1 MAVLTARLAHRFSLC
16 FFVCVFE
23 FACQWTESAEQTY
36 RRAWSSY
43 ISGNLAQAAAQASAG
58 AARFKGDERSR
69 WYWNLRFLYA
79 EVLAAQS
86 NRRAAEAL
94 LRDPVPP
101 LPGLDQAEVRRLID
115 LATTG
120 SQPRNRTAELLATAN
135 ASAKDAELVIRLRLT
150 QAILAYS
157 QGNASEARTF
167 CQAALEIAVRA
178 GDFYLESQTL
188 NNLSLY
194 AKALHQYEDSIA
206 FGLRALDVAGRVGA
220 RRVAAMAHGNL
231 GSTYALLGDF
241 DAAQNHEQQAI
252 RIFEEIGARSNLM
265 IALGELG
272 LLYDRQDDSAKAAA
286 NYQRAFALSRELGS
300 DRDAARHAANIAL
313 TFIKTNQWDAAEEWN
328 NRARELVSKSGYAYM
343 GLLVERNSARI
354 AWGRGRPEEAV
365 RICRALLTAHPDEPS
380 IRWESYYLL
389 GVIDSAARRNA
400 QADRS
405 FESALRII
413 DENRSELLDS
423 QNRITLLSRLIPFYQ
438 AYVDTLIDQ
447 NDDARA
453 LRVVES
459 SRARVL
465 SERLGRDLK
474 PDQFPDL
481 ASFERAAASI
491 HADILSFWLAPQR
504 SFAWLIT
511 PGRVERFQLP
521 GAAEIA
527 TLIEQYRATV
537 EHSLRDPIA
546 SGDPAAVALWHAV
559 LEKIAPRIPKNA
571 PLLVVPDGALHR
583 LNLETLVAPAP
594 QPHYWIEDVQIALSP
609 SITIAASRAA
619 AGQAGPVGAAPASSA
634 LLVIGSPD
642 YTGTPYEPLPNAAGE
657 IRAIQAHFSHWTQRV
672 YAGAQASPAAYRE
685 SNPAQFSL
693 IHFAAHAEA
702 NYERPLESA
711 VDLAAGGGHY
721 QLFARDVTDIP
732 IQARLVTISA
742 CRSAGARAYAGEGL
756 VGFAWAFLHAGARA
770 VIAGLWD
777 VSDSSTAQLVDRLY
791 GGIASGQEPAVA
803 LRGAKLALLHGPT
816 NFRKPFYWA
825 PFQIYLGA
833 AAR

>member
-1 MAVLTARLAHRFSLC
+1 MAVQTARWATRLSLC
-16 FFVCVFE
+16 FLVCVFD
-23 FACQWTESAEQTY
+23 FACHWGESAESTY
-36 RRAWSSY
+36 RRAWASY
-43 ISGNLAQAAAQASAG
+43 VSGNLAQAAAQASAG
-58 AARFKGDERSR
+58 EARFAGDKRSR
-69 WYWNLRFLYA
+69 WYWSLRFLYA
-79 EVLAAQS
+79 EVLTAQS
-86 NRRAAEAL
+86 NRRPAEAL
-94 LRDPVPP
+94 LRDPVPR

-115 LATTG
+115 LATAG
-120 SQPRNRTAELLATAN
+120 SQPRNRTAEILATAN
-135 ASAKDAELVIRLRLT
+135 SSAKDPELVIRLRLT
-150 QAILAYS
+150 QAIMAYG
-157 QGNASEARTF
+157 QGNASAARSF
-167 CQAALEIAVRA
+167 SQAALDNGVRA
-178 GDFYLESQTL
+178 GDLYLQSQALT
-188 NNLSLY
+188 NLSLFT
-194 AKALHQYEDSIA
+194 KALHQYEDSIA
-206 FGLRALDVAGRVGA
+206 FGLRALDVASRVGA

-241 DAAQNHEQQAI
+241 DAAQDHEQQAI

-272 LLYDRQDDSAKAAA
+272 LLYDRQDEPAKAAA
-286 NYQRAFALSRELGS
+286 NYQRAFALARDLGS

-313 TFIKTNQWDAAEEWN
+313 TFIKTSQWEAAEDWN
-328 NRARELVSKSGYAYM
+328 NRAKELVGKSGYAYM

-354 AWGRGRPEEAV
+354 AWGRGHPEEAV
-365 RICRALLTAHPDEPS
+365 RICRALLAAHPDEPS
-380 IRWESYYLL
+380 IRWESYHLL
-389 GVIDSAARRNA
+389 GVIDSAAGHDT

-413 DENRSELLDS
+413 DQNRSELLDP

-447 NDDARA
+447 KDDARA

-474 PDQFPDL
+474 PDRFPDL
-481 ASFERAAASI
+481 ASFERAAAST
-491 HADILSFWLAPQR
+491 HSRILSFWLAPRR

-511 PGRVERFQLP
+511 PGRVERFLLP
-521 GAAEIA
+521 GAGEIA
-527 TLIEQYRATV
+527 SLIEQYRGTV
-537 EHSLRDPIA
+537 EHSLRDPLA
-546 SGDPAAVALWHAV
+546 TSDPVAAALWRAV
-559 LEKIAPRIPKNA
+559 LEKIAPRIPENA
-571 PLLVVPDGALHR
+571 PLIVVPDGALHR

-594 QPHYWIEDVQIALSP
+594 QPHYWIDDAEIALSP
-609 SITIAASRAA
+609 SITIAASRA
-619 AGQAGPVGAAPASSA
+619 PAEQPRANPA

-642 YTGTPYEPLPNAAGE
+642 YAGTPYEPLPNAAGE

-672 YAGAQASPAAYRE
+672 YEGAQASPAAYRQ
-685 SNPAQFSL
+685 SDPAQFAL

-711 VDLAAGGGHY
+711 VDLAANGGHY
-721 QLFARDVTDIP
+721 KLFASDVTDIP
-732 IQARLVTISA
+732 IRAGLVTISA

-777 VSDSSTAQLVDRLY
+777 VSDSSTGQLMDRLY
-791 GGIASGQEPAVA
+791 AGIASGREPAVA
-803 LRGAKLALLHGPT
+803 LRAAKLALLDGPP

-825 PFQIYLGA
+825 PFQIYLAA